1 MRAAASSE
9 QCSEAA
15 RAMAGFSLRRM
26 AHQGIYEQVG
36 GGFHRYATDRAWLV
50 PHCEKMLYDNAQ
62 LARLYTH
69 AHQAWNLPLYRRVA
83 IETLEYLLR
92 DMRDR
97 SGGFHSSEDADSEG
111 EEGKFYVWDY
121 TEFAAVAPDAAGW
134 FGVSERG
141 N

>member
-1 MRAAASSE
+1 
-9 QCSEAA
+9 
-15 RAMAGFSLRRM
+15 
-26 AHQGIYEQVG
+26 YDQVG

-50 PHCEKMLYDNAQ
+50 PHFEKMLYDNAQ

-111 EEGKFYVWDY
+111 EEGTFYIWTYD
-121 TEFAAVAPDAAGW
+121 EFTKVAPEAADYY
-134 FGVSERG
+134 GVTPEGNFEGRTILTAGTPDPRPDERAKLLAVRDRRV
-141 N
+141 